1 MSSSEKE
8 HRLALLGFG
17 NVGQAFA
24 RLLLEKENTLQ
35 EEKGIAFRVVGIAT
49 GSHGRAVRSEGID
62 LKKALSVHQSGGS
75 LDSLSKSKVEDSLAF
90 IRDVP
95 ADVLFESTPVNYQ
108 TGQPA
113 LDYLRTALEKGLHVI
128 TANKGPVVHGY
139 RELTDLARAHQR
151 SFLFEATVLDGAPVF
166 SMARCGLPAA
176 DITGFQGI
184 LNSTTNLILTRME
197 QGESLED
204 AVAYAQS
211 LGIAETDPSG
221 DLDGWDAAV
230 KLAILVNVIMDI
242 PIHLEEV
249 ERTGIRDI
257 TRRDIDKAKEEGKR
271 WKLVCSAQRTAKGKK
286 ATAQVEPRL
295 VGPSSSLYR
304 VSGTSTNLQVESD
317 ILGTFSLLEED
328 PTPRT
333 TAYGFLA
340 DFLNAVRGNI
350 SFLQDFTKYQ
360 VK

>member
-1 MSSSEKE
+1 MNSSGKE
-8 HRLALLGFG
+8 YRLALLGFG

-24 RLLLEKENTLQ
+24 RLLLEKEKTLQ
-35 EEKGIAFRVVGIAT
+35 EEKGIAFQVVGIAT
-49 GSHGRAVRSEGID
+49 GSHGRAVHPGGID
-62 LKKALSVHQSGGS
+62 LTEALSIHQAGGS
-75 LDSLSKSKVEDSLAF
+75 LEPLSKSRVEDSLAF

-108 TGQPA
+108 NGQPA
-113 LDYLRTALEKGLHVI
+113 LDYLHAALENDMHVI

-139 RELTDLARAHQR
+139 RELSGLARAHQR

-197 QGESLED
+197 RGESLKD
-204 AVAYAQS
+204 AVAHAQS
-211 LGIAETDPSG
+211 MGIAETDPSG

-230 KLAILVNVIMDI
+230 KLAILVNVIMDL
-242 PIHLEEV
+242 PLTLEKV
-249 ERTGIRDI
+249 KRTGIRGI
-257 TRRDIDKAKEEGKR
+257 HPRDIKKAKEDGKR
-271 WKLVCSAQRTAKGKK
+271 WKLVCSAQRPREGSQKVA
-286 ATAQVEPRL
+286 AEVRPQV
-295 VGPSSSLYR
+295 VGPSSALYH
-304 VSGTSTNLQVESD
+304 VSGTSTILQVESD
-317 ILGTFSLLEED
+317 ILGSFALLEEN

-340 DFLNAVRGNI
+340 DFLNAVEG
-350 SFLQDFTKYQ
+350 
-360 VK
+360 